1 MDLNILITQALHAC
15 NASKFTCYYMLFYMP
30 ITCYY
35 MIITSVLHNNYMY
48 VMMV

>member
-1 MDLNILITQALHAC
+1 MDLNIITQALHAC

-48 VMMV
+48 VMPV